1 LSPINIRKGE
11 YVFHRQHGLG
21 EITSIHDNSFSGHAA
36 ACYVNLYFRRDE
48 LTMTVLE
55 KNLQSVVRDLIS
67 LEQAQDLLGQIQAWN
82 DKPEAQWK
90 ARADANQAA
99 LDSGDP
105 FEYVNVLVGLAH
117 LETEGAL
124 RLRDR
129 EHANRSL
136 RLLTEELA
144 CVLQESQQHVR
155 GLLDQTIGV
164 SL

>member
-1 LSPINIRKGE
+1 LSPISIRKGE
-11 YVFHRQHGLG
+11 HVFHTQHGVG
-21 EITSIHDNSFSGHAA
+21 KITSIHDHSFSGHVA

-67 LEQAQDLLGQIQAWN
+67 LDEAEELLGQIRAWN
-82 DKPEAQWK
+82 GKPEAKWK

-105 FEYVNVLVGLAH
+105 FEYAKVLAGLAL
-117 LETEGAL
+117 LESDGAL

-129 EHANRSL
+129 EHVNRSL

-144 CVLQESQQHVR
+144 CVLKKSPKQVR
-155 GLLDQTIGV
+155 KLLSREIGV